1 MGDTAV
7 IVMLSIGLIGIV
19 SVIVWMSFLT
29 QNKDKGAEIKIELGI
44 IGGIV
49 ATFVAIFAVASYM
62 YFTAN
67 INYLTP
73 FLLWMTFFNMFL
85 GLYAVSVSTVQLL
98 G

>member
-1 MGDTAV
+1 MGDTAL